1 MRSVSGGDG
10 AIYRAFKSGLA
21 KGELDLVRAYA
32 AELPCVGLDD
42 ALRICLLMRDQDPE
56 RYDRAALRWAGRVA
70 LEARDATLEDLRAAV
85 AALDALPA
93 RPREAMDMLAQLC
106 VEHRLA
112 L

>member
-1 MRSVSGGDG
+1 M
-10 AIYRAFKSGLA
+10 
-21 KGELDLVRAYA
+21 
-32 AELPCVGLDD
+32 
-42 ALRICLLMRDQDPE
+42 
-56 RYDRAALRWAGRVA
+56 LRWAGRFA

-93 RPREAMDMLAQLC
+93 RPQEAMDMLAQLC